1 MSLTA
6 DPIVPIPSFDEL
18 SPAFRERARRGRE
31 RLGVN
36 VNSLHA
42 FAHSETLGGAT
53 RDYFEAVARLTT
65 LSNELRLL
73 IRLAVA
79 TANHCRYCTAH
90 QRHQL
95 AELGVSE
102 AKIGA
107 IWQPDS
113 DALTARE
120 RAAIRFAQ
128 AITLDASG
136 IPELVYADFVREF
149 TPQERVEV
157 AIVATSMG
165 MLNKLNDGLRV
176 PVESECEP
184 LVGES
189 DWTPVRSGRHCSRY
203 FNRMS
208 LFGASRPLPCA
219 STKVP

>member
-1 MSLTA
+1 MSTA
-6 DPIVPIPSFDEL
+6 C
-18 SPAFRERARRGRE
+18 
-31 RLGVN
+31 
-36 VNSLHA
+36 A
-42 FAHSETLGGAT
+42 FAHSEALGGAT
-53 RDYFEAVARLTT
+53 YFEAVARLTT

-95 AELGVSE
+95 AGLGVSE
-102 AKIGA
+102 AKIGT

-176 PVESECEP
+176 PLESEREC
-184 LVGES
+184 GR
-189 DWTPVRSGRHCSRY
+189 TPVRSGCYCSRY

-208 LFGASRPLPCA
+208 RFGASRPLPRVPA
-219 STKVP
+219 KVR

>member
-1 MSLTA
+1 MTVIA
-6 DPIVPIPSFDEL
+6 EPIVPIPSFEEL
-18 SPAFRERARRGRE
+18 SPAFQERAHRGRE

-42 FAHSETLGGAT
+42 FAHSEALGGAT
-53 RDYFEAVARLTT
+53 RDYFEAVARLTI

-79 TANHCRYCTAH
+79 TANQCRYCTAH

-95 AELGVSE
+95 AGFGVSE

-113 DALTARE
+113 NALSARE

-128 AITLDASG
+128 AITLDAGG
-136 IPELVYADFVREF
+136 IPETVYADFVREF

-176 PVESECEP
+176 PLESEFEP
-184 LVGES
+184 LV
-189 DWTPVRSGRHCSRY
+189 T
-203 FNRMS
+203 
-208 LFGASRPLPCA
+208 
-219 STKVP
+219 

>member
-1 MSLTA
+1 MTA
-6 DPIVPIPSFDEL
+6 TSEPVVPIPSFEEL
-18 SPAFRERARRGRE
+18 SPAFQERARRGRE

-42 FAHSETLGGAT
+42 FAHSEALGGAT
-53 RDYFEAVARLTT
+53 RDYFEAVARFTI

-79 TANHCRYCTAH
+79 TAHQCPYCTAH

-95 AELGVSE
+95 AGLGVSE
-102 AKIGA
+102 AKMGA
-107 IWQPDS
+107 IWQPES

-128 AITLDASG
+128 AITLDAGG
-136 IPELVYADFVREF
+136 IPEAVYSDFVREF

-165 MLNKLNDGLRV
+165 MLNKLNDGPRV
-176 PVESECEP
+176 PLESEFEP
-184 LVGES
+184 LV
-189 DWTPVRSGRHCSRY
+189 
-203 FNRMS
+203 M
-208 LFGASRPLPCA
+208 
-219 STKVP
+219 

>member
-1 MSLTA
+1 MGGNTMTTMA

-18 SPAFRERARRGRE
+18 SPTFQARARRGRE

-42 FAHSETLGGAT
+42 FAHSEELGGAT
-53 RDYFEAVARLTT
+53 RDYFESVARLTS

-79 TANHCRYCTAH
+79 TANQCRYCTAH

-95 AELGVSE
+95 ANLGVSE
-102 AKIGA
+102 AKMAA
-107 IWQPDS
+107 IWTPDG
-113 DALTARE
+113 DALSPRE
-120 RAAIRFAQ
+120 RAATRFAQ
-128 AITLDASG
+128 AITLDAGG
-136 IPELVYADFVREF
+136 IPDQVYAGFIREF

-176 PVESECEP
+176 PLEAEFAA
-184 LVGES
+184 LA
-189 DWTPVRSGRHCSRY
+189 D
-203 FNRMS
+203 
-208 LFGASRPLPCA
+208 
-219 STKVP
+219 